1 MLVRPS
7 YLNGSIATCLH
18 TCTKNLSARSGHRGR
33 RREDL
38 NGVLDGQL

>member
-1 MLVRPS
+1 MPVRPS

-18 TCTKNLSARSGHRGR
+18 TCTKLSARSGHRGR